1 MDRRID
7 CTGADSVV
15 TVSAVQIIITA
26 SINLMDEFIAITYL
40 RSPVFSSLLFI
51 PSKQWCNYFLLSHF
65 VVKIK
70 LCGRS
75 LRSTTAY
82 DCYS

>member
-40 RSPVFSSLLFI
+40 RSPVFFI
-51 PSKQWCNYFLLSHF
+51 AIVYTQQA
-65 VVKIK
+65 V
-70 LCGRS
+70 
-75 LRSTTAY
+75 A
-82 DCYS
+82 